1 MNINNPCFEGMVTQI
16 YPNELQLNKAESTD
30 TEAAFLD
37 VHLLISSG
45 FVSSKFYDKCDDL
58 EFDIEWYLNGD
69 VSRVLSY
76 DVYVSKLI
84 QFASI

>member
-1 MNINNPCFEGMVTQI
+1 MVTQI

-45 FVSSKFYDKCDDL
+45 FVSSKFYDKCDVL
-58 EFDIEWYLNGD
+58 EFDIVNFPVFEWRRISCPFLWC
-69 VSRVLSY
+69 LH
-76 DVYVSKLI
+76 
-84 QFASI
+84 F